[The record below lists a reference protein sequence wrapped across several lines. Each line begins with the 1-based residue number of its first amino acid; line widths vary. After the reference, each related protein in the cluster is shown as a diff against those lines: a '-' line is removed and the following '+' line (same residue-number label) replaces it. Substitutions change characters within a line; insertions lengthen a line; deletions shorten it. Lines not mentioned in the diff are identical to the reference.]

1 MVYQQPPPK
10 TTWAE
15 AASIVGRCLAGAF
28 GSAALVVWL
37 LIVWTVL
44 SSAYASDPAEDP
56 HGYGL
61 IFGVLA
67 YIPFGLAWVLA
78 LPVALPNRLRGRGLR
93 IAMLVFLAVTVLG
106 VVALYL
112 S

>member
-1 MVYQQPPPK
+1 MVYQQPPK
-10 TTWAE
+10 TKWAE

-28 GSAALVVWL
+28 GVAALVIWL

-44 SSAYASDPAEDP
+44 SSAYATDPAEDP

-78 LPVALPNRLRGRGLR
+78 LPLALPKRLRARGMR
-93 IAMLVFLAVTVLG
+93 IAMLLFVTVTVLG

>member
-1 MVYQQPPPK
+1 MAYQQPPK
-10 TTWAE
+10 TKWAE
-15 AASIVGRCLAGAF
+15 TASIVGRCLAGVVGA
-28 GSAALVVWL
+28 AALVMWV

-44 SSAYASDPAEDP
+44 SSAYATDPARDP

-67 YIPFGLAWVLA
+67 YIPFGLAWVLVLPMA
-78 LPVALPNRLRGRGLR
+78 LPGRLRGAGLR
-93 IAMLVFLAVTVLG
+93 VSMLVFLAVAVLG

>member
-1 MVYQQPPPK
+1 MVYQQPPK

-15 AASIVGRCLAGAF
+15 AASIVGRCAAGII
-28 GSAALVVWL
+28 GVAALVVWM
-37 LIVWTVL
+37 LIVWMVL
-44 SSAYASDPAEDP
+44 SSAYATDPAEDP
-56 HGYGL
+56 HGYGM

-78 LPVALPNRLRGRGLR
+78 LPLALPRSLRARGMR
-93 IAMLVFLAVTVLG
+93 IATLLFLVATVLG